1 MLMFMIVIVF
11 AVIMIVLKVV
21 FVVLGGCVQLLIRS
35 LARRYLVCF
44 RHFTRVQINAFQRRP

>member
-1 MLMFMIVIVF
+1 
-11 AVIMIVLKVV
+11 MIVLKVV
-21 FVVLGGCVQLLIRS
+21 FVGPGGCVQLLIRS